1 MVLDYKRTGVPVKFT
16 INMVQRRRRVKRT
29 VKRKRNGFRKVRR
42 TTGIGV
48 GQSGGIFPLLAL
60 AIPALAA
67 AGKAAA
73 LGGVGAAAG
82 YGVKKGLEKIK

>member
-1 MVLDYKRTGVPVKFT
+1 
-16 INMVQRRRRVKRT
+16 MVQRRRRVKRT
-29 VKRKRNGFRKVRR
+29 VKRKRNGFRKRR
-42 TTGIGV
+42 QTTGIGV
-48 GQSGGIFPLLAL
+48 GQKGGIFPLLAL

>member
-1 MVLDYKRTGVPVKFT
+1 MKTSYANVRMV
-16 INMVQRRRRVKRT
+16 RRRKQRQARRRKAPYF
-29 VKRKRNGFRKVRR
+29 RKRPQ

-48 GQSGGIFPLLAL
+48 GQKGGIFPLLAL
-60 AIPALAA
+60 ALPALAA
-67 AGKAAA
+67 VGKAAA

>member
-1 MVLDYKRTGVPVKFT
+1 MKTSRLNNKMVRRK
-16 INMVQRRRRVKRT
+16 QRQAR
-29 VKRKRNGFRKVRR
+29 RKRRTPYFRKRQQ

-48 GQSGGIFPLLAL
+48 GQKGGIFPLLAL
-60 AIPALAA
+60 ALPALAA
-67 AGKAAA
+67 VGKAAA